1 MYEGILVS
9 RLSCPSQPAGF
20 SEPGPEDPVG
30 HQERRGLDEIK
41 VRSALDPI
49 DSSSFLSSWNLHKV
63 DLFSAFI
70 SHSDDISSW
79 KC

>member
-30 HQERRGLDEIK
+30 QQERRGLDEIK

-49 DSSSFLSSWNLHKV
+49 DSSPFL
-63 DLFSAFI
+63 
-70 SHSDDISSW
+70 HS
-79 KC
+79 